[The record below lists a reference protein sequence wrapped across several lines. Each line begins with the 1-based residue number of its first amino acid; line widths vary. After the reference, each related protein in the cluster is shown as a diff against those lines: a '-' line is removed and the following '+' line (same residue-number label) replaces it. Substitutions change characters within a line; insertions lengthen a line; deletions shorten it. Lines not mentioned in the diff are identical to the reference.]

1 MRSARLS
8 WIVFVAMIPLLIG
21 GCTVDLGL
29 ADLATGGSTQDSGT
43 THGGAANDEAA
54 RLEGAVGSVQ
64 TEDPRDARLPDELA
78 DAGDTIVIDANVDV
92 IVSIEEDLRVIELP
106 DSTVVGFD
114 NQTGLDLYIRFLAD
128 GDLQGVYVYDGET
141 LLLDYPCLAEI
152 ELLSEDDIDPPTG
165 IVVDSFDLDEL
176 YVNPDDFLCGDAV
189 ILPFEA
195 ETVEIIVEYVDLVE

>member
-8 WIVFVAMIPLLIG
+8 WIVFVAMIPLMSG

-29 ADLATGGSTQDSGT
+29 ADLLTGGSTQDSGAT
-43 THGGAANDEAA
+43 ADEAA
-54 RLEGAVGSVQ
+54 RLEGAVGTVQ
-64 TEDPRDARLPDELA
+64 TTDPRDARLPDSLVN
-78 DAGDTIVIDANVDV
+78 AGDTIVIDANVDV

-152 ELLSEDDIDPPTG
+152 ELLSEDDIDPLTG
-165 IVVDSFDLDEL
+165 IVVDSFDLHEL
-176 YVNPDDFLCGDAV
+176 YLNPEDFICGDAL

-195 ETVEIIVEYVDLVE
+195 DTFEIIVEYVDLVD